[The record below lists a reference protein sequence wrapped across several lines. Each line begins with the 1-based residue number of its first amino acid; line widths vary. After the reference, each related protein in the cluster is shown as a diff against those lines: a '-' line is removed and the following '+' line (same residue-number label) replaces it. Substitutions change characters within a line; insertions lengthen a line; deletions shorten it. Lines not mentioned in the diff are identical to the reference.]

1 MKKLSLIIVIA
12 ALLMSCSHTF
22 TPERAANTGG
32 KTCRDKHRIR

>member
-22 TPERAANTGG
+22 TPHQAANSGG
-32 KTCRDKHRIR
+32 KTCKDRHRIK

>member
-12 ALLMSCSHTF
+12 ALLVSCNRSF

-32 KTCRDKHRIR
+32 KTCRDRHRIK